1 MGRPGTSWVGAAL
14 MAPATLVAGFAVMVP
29 LLFGGSGACAPAA
42 SATGPTSDSV
52 SVMTWNVCAHSCRD
66 WGSRAPAMTEVV
78 GAAGADIVAVQE
90 GGWGV
95 KDRTPTLSGIG
106 SLGYANAQEKGPYK
120 GRYIFFKPRKFKQL
134 RSGGFSLGGTHGI
147 AWVKLRTMAD
157 RTDFVVVNI
166 HLVNGQSAVTDEQRA
181 QQMATATARLA
192 PVIGKL
198 PVMWVGDFNSNASRA
213 TDTPTA
219 ALAALDVTDTVKRA
233 AHKSNDDVNSAR
245 DRSPV
250 AAVKRSGHQVDH
262 IYASPAFKVF
272 SWTQLVHASG
282 PFYVPPFITDH
293 NPLMATVGLT
303 RTAPSSEVSPTSFT
317 TTAADPTAPAPVPA
331 PPTSKGSWTP
341 DQLANASAI
350 VGTGRT
356 LNVSG
361 RGQAIA
367 VMTALGESGLRVLDY
382 GDKAGP
388 DSRGLFQQRDSWGPM
403 SERMDPQGSARL
415 FFAALVK
422 VDGWESMQPTEAAH
436 SVQRNADPNYYT
448 RFWGPAQEIV
458 SLVGG
463 DALGGGEQCGDTQ
476 LVNLVIDGVSF
487 PLPVDSGYTSRNN
500 FGSRGP
506 NWKSI
511 HTGTDYS
518 VACGTPVF
526 AVTKGT
532 VIIDKRES
540 GWAGP
545 FPVKLSTGKGRLTTW
560 YAHMQSVTVSEGQ
573 QVDAGDQIGAVG
585 SLGNST
591 GCHLHFEVHP
601 TGGSIYQDPI
611 DPVPWLEAQL
621 AAGATT

>member
-1 MGRPGTSWVGAAL
+1 
-14 MAPATLVAGFAVMVP
+14 MAPVTLVAGFAVMIP

-42 SATGPTSDSV
+42 STTGPTSDSV
-52 SVMTWNVCAHSCRD
+52 SVMTWNVCAHSCSN
-66 WGSRAPAMTEVV
+66 WVTRAPAMTEVV
-78 GAAGADIVAVQE
+78 SAAGADIVAVQE

-106 SLGYANAQEKGPYK
+106 SLGYANAQEKGPFI

-134 RSGGFSLGGTHGI
+134 RAGGFSLGGTHGI
-147 AWVKLRTMAD
+147 SWVKLRTIAD
-157 RTDFVVVNI
+157 RKDFVVVNV
-166 HLVNGQSAVTDEQRA
+166 HLVNGQSAATDAQRA
-181 QQMATATARLA
+181 QQMATATAKLA
-192 PVIGKL
+192 PVIGDL
-198 PVMWVGDFNSNASRA
+198 PVMWVGDFNSNSSRA

-219 ALAALDVTDTVKRA
+219 ALAALDVTDSVKRA
-233 AHKSNDDVNSAR
+233 AQKTNADVNSAR

-250 AAVKRSGHQVDH
+250 AEVKRSGHQVDH
-262 IYASPAFKVF
+262 IYTSPDFTVF
-272 SWTQLVHASG
+272 SWAQLVNASG
-282 PFYVPPFITDH
+282 PYYVPPFITDH
-293 NPLMATVGLT
+293 NPLMATIGLGDT
-303 RTAPSSEVSPTSFT
+303 PAPSDVAPASFNTSAT
-317 TTAADPTAPAPVPA
+317 DPAAPAPAPA
-331 PPTSKGSWTP
+331 PSAASPKGSWTP

-367 VMTALGESGLRVLDY
+367 VMTALGESGLKVLDY

-422 VDGWESMQPTEAAH
+422 VDGWESMKPTDAAH
-436 SVQRNADPNYYT
+436 AVQRNADPNYYT
-448 RFWGPAQEIV
+448 RFWAPAQEIIT
-458 SLVGG
+458 LVGG
-463 DALGGGEQCGDTQ
+463 DAVGGGEACGGDTQ

-487 PLPVDSGYTSRNN
+487 PLPADSGYTPQNN
-500 FGSRGP
+500 FGSRGG

-518 VACGTPVF
+518 VTCGTPVF
-526 AVTKGT
+526 AVTRGT
-532 VIIDKRES
+532 VIIDKKES

-560 YAHMQSVTVSEGQ
+560 YAHMQSVTVAEGQ
-573 QVDAGDQIGAVG
+573 QVNAGDQIGSVG

-611 DPVPWLEAQL
+611 DPVPWLAAQL
-621 AAGATT
+621 SAGAAA